1 MPPGRARAVRDVYGL
16 RCSMVE
22 SQEEGG
28 VRVRGRVR
36 GAARGTLALGQHTS
50 PRAQKRELTSVKARA
65 QESDRRAMD
74 VGSGVRSRREM
85 HAPRRGQC
93 VVTHL
98 PPTVS
103 VPDGACAH
111 ARAQLGNMFSLRQ
124 ADLPEILLRSRRE
137 LQENGFWASARA
149 WFKGLNFFIF
159 RWTCTFS
166 GGASGG
172 GKIRRQLQPALGCT
186 SPPTAARKLN
196 TYALRATGSV
206 GGRSIP
212 RPSPES
218 VQRLRA

>member
-1 MPPGRARAVRDVYGL
+1 MPPGRAHAVRNVYGL
-16 RCSMVE
+16 RCGMVE

-149 WFKGLNFFIF
+149 WFEGLNFFF
-159 RWTCTFS
+159 SRWTCTFS
-166 GGASGG
+166 GG
-172 GKIRRQLQPALGCT
+172 GKREGKDT
-186 SPPTAARKLN
+186 PPVAARP
-196 TYALRATGSV
+196 GV
-206 GGRSIP
+206 HQP
-212 RPSPES
+212 P
-218 VQRLRA
+218 